1 MNEGGGGWA
10 EKGEGRDVRAAKIP
24 FKCQRNKS
32 EITNNFRVGFVIKGL
47 SEKIKQLSLFMPPSF
62 F

>member
-1 MNEGGGGWA
+1 MGGEGRRGGSG
-10 EKGEGRDVRAAKIP
+10 GRDVRAAKIP